1 MIVTIITIGGLAVD
15 SDSDKLYFTYVSG
28 VDSHVAVHGIDGP
41 IDDFTDLTNL
51 ATDIH
56 YTELA
61 VDPAGG

>member
-1 MIVTIITIGGLAVD
+1 MD
-15 SDSDKLYFTYVSG
+15 SDSDKLYFTYISG
-28 VDSHVAVHGIDGP
+28 VDSHVAVHDIDGP

-61 VDPAGG
+61 VDPASG